1 MQIKNSS
8 GLVFD
13 FSDSGALRS
22 IVVDPIRIG
31 IRPPSPFSRSG
42 ANLYLRKRSSTLAY
56 TPLLGPL
63 SPSKF
68 RAVDGGFEAS
78 GSWEG
83 LEYVCDLRLAGSQ
96 LAWQWRVRVQSKL
109 DEPVQLDVIFVQD
122 VGLQAN
128 NAGLVNESYVSQY
141 LERRVFEHPRH
152 GAVVAC
158 RQNMKGAGG
167 QPWLLLACA
176 GRASTAS
183 TDGLQF
189 FGRSF
194 RATGEPEA
202 LLSAALGG
210 ELSGEAS
217 IVALQEAPFD
227 LAKGRSH
234 TSAFVAAY
242 EADHPAASSEQD
254 LVRLAGVLGSFGAE
268 LPPAAAGIAPAR
280 DRFQTA
286 RLLQAEDLSPVELA
300 DLFGSDQRHVE
311 RAAESGALLSF
322 FTGNAEHVVLRAKEL
337 LVDRPHGHIMQAKQG
352 TLPDESMLSTTA
364 FACGVF
370 NSHIT
375 QGNTNFS
382 TLLSVCTNP
391 ATPAFEGQ
399 RVLVQLDDGEY
410 LLGVPSAFVMGLNH
424 CTWLYKRGAYCFQAR
439 TWTDVAEPRVH
450 FDFKVLQGGPVG
462 VAITHQFDASNGWS
476 ISAGAAGEYTAS
488 PRAGS
493 MLTEQFP
500 HARFRMLVNSAERE
514 HVSHTDVVDGDDAAA
529 LFVIEQAH
537 TTSFCMSFVG
547 EVTGPSATA
556 RIQDADTAWRSARE
570 ASIQA
575 WRELS
580 RELTLR
586 GPEQIA
592 AIREVLPWYGLNAL
606 IHFLTPYGLEQF
618 SGAAWGTRDVC
629 QGPIELLLSQEKYAE
644 VKQVLCVLF
653 SHQNA
658 DGSWP
663 QWWMFDHFKAVRAD
677 SAHGDVIYWCILALC
692 SYIKASG
699 DFAVLEEQLPFFQQQ
714 KNMALVAHVDRI
726 VDMIVKSFVPGT
738 ALVQFGGGD
747 WNDSLQP
754 VSKELARRLIS
765 SWTVQMS
772 YQALSEYRDVCARAG
787 DTERAQRLGELS
799 ERIVADFQRHL
810 VRDGIVA
817 GYGLVG
823 AEGSIDVLLHPSD
836 TTTGVKYSLLP
847 MNRGV
852 ISGVFDKEQAER
864 HLAIIHEHLTGP
876 DGARLMDRPLR
887 YHGGPQS
894 IFQRA
899 ESSTYFGREIGLMY
913 VHEHLRFAESQARL
927 GKPAAFLHALRQAIP
942 VDYQQVVPQGELR
955 QANCYYSSSDVMF
968 KSRYDAD
975 ALYTDVIA
983 GKTPLKGGWRVY
995 SSGPGIYVALIVSR
1009 LLGLRVELGNL
1020 IIDPVLAP
1028 ELDGLQASLRFR
1040 GRPVTFSYRV
1050 SGQGFGPQTIS
1061 VNAKPL
1067 LFKLEENRYRD
1078 GGAVV
1083 PITRFMS
1090 MLDAQDNSVEIEV

>member
-1 MQIKNSS
+1 MQVESSS
-8 GLVFD
+8 GLVFE

-42 ANLYLRKRSSTLAY
+42 ANLYLRKLGGAPTY

-63 SPSKF
+63 SGSSF
-68 RAVDGGFEAS
+68 RAAEGGFEAR

-83 LEYVCDLRLAGSQ
+83 LDYVCVLQLSETQ
-96 LAWQWRVRVQSKL
+96 LAWQWRVTVQSEIEQAAPL
-109 DEPVQLDVIFVQD
+109 DLIYVQD

-141 LERRVFEHPRH
+141 LERRVFEHPQH

-158 RQNMKGAGG
+158 RQNMKAAG

-176 GRASTAS
+176 GRASAAS

-189 FGRSF
+189 FGPTF
-194 RATGEPEA
+194 RATGEPEGLRA
-202 LLSAALGG
+202 PSLGG

-217 IVALQEAPFD
+217 IVAIQEAPFV

-234 TSAFVAAY
+234 TSAFVAVY
-242 EADHPAASSEQD
+242 EPDHPAASSEQD
-254 LVRLAGVLGSFGAE
+254 STRLAEVLRGFGNA
-268 LPPAAAGIAPAR
+268 PQPTAAVIEPVR
-280 DRFQTA
+280 DRFQCA
-286 RLLQAEDLSPVELA
+286 RLLQAEDLSAVELGE
-300 DLFGSDQRHVE
+300 LFGSEWRHVE

-322 FTGNAEHVVLRAKEL
+322 FPASSAHVVLRAKEL

-391 ATPAFEGQ
+391 STPAFEGQ
-399 RVLVQLDDGEY
+399 RLLVQLADGEY
-410 LLGVPSAFVMGLNH
+410 LLGVPSAFVMGLNY
-424 CTWLYKRGAYCFQAR
+424 CTWIYKRDQLCFQVR
-439 TWTDVAEPRVH
+439 TWTDAAEPRIH
-450 FDFKVLQGGPVG
+450 FDFKVLRGSPLSI
-462 VAITHQFDASNGWS
+462 ALTHQLDALNGWS
-476 ISAGAAGEYTAS
+476 IRESGADQYTIT
-488 PRAGS
+488 PRAGG
-493 MLTEQFP
+493 MLSEQFP
-500 HARFRMLVNSAERE
+500 GAQFRMLLHSSERK
-514 HVSHTDVVDGDDAAA
+514 HVSRTQVVDGDDAAA
-529 LFVIEQAH
+529 LFVIERDQV
-537 TTSFCMSFVG
+537 TTFGLSFIG
-547 EVTGPSATA
+547 EVTGPSRAA
-556 RIQDADTAWRSARE
+556 AIQDADAAWRSAHE
-570 ASIQA
+570 AALQA

-586 GPEQIA
+586 GPEPIA

-644 VKQVLCVLF
+644 VKQVLRILF
-653 SHQNA
+653 SHQNQ
-658 DGSWP
+658 DGGWP
-663 QWWMFDHFKAVRAD
+663 QWWMFDRFKAVRAD

-699 DFAVLEEQLPFFQQQ
+699 DFTVLEEQMPFFQQQ
-714 KNMALVAHVDRI
+714 GSSPLVEHVDRI
-726 VDMIVKSFVPGT
+726 VEMIVRSFVPNT
-738 ALVQFGGGD
+738 ALVEFGGGD

-754 VSKELARRLIS
+754 VSKDLARRLIS

-772 YQALSEYRDVCARAG
+772 YQALSEYRDVCALAG
-787 DTERAQRLGELS
+787 DKPRAQRMGELA

-817 GYGLVG
+817 GYGLV
-823 AEGSIDVLLHPSD
+823 AADGSIDVLLHPRD

-864 HLAIIHEHLTGP
+864 HLALIHEHLTGP

-942 VDYQQVVPQGELR
+942 VDYRQVVPQGELR
-955 QANCYYSSSDVMF
+955 QSNCYYSSSDVMF
-968 KSRYDAD
+968 KSRYEAD
-975 ALYTDVIA
+975 ALYSEVIA

-1009 LLGLRVELGNL
+1009 LLGLRIELGNL
-1020 IIDPVLAP
+1020 LIDPVLAP
-1028 ELDGLQASLRFR
+1028 ELDGLQASLDFR
-1040 GRPVTFSYRV
+1040 GRPVTFTYRV
-1050 SGQGFGPQTIS
+1050 TGQGFGPQSIS

-1067 LFKLEENRYRD
+1067 LFKLEANRYRS

-1083 PITRFMS
+1083 PLTRFMG
-1090 MLDAQDNSVEIEV
+1090 MLDAQDNNVEIEV